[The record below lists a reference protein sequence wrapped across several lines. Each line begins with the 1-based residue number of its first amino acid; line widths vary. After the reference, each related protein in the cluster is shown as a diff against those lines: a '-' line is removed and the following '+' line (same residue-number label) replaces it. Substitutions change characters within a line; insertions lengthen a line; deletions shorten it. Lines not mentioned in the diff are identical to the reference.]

1 MDVVRNIPFFN
12 YPDLYRK
19 QETELDEVIRNVL
32 RRGAYILQQ
41 DLVDFEASLR
51 EFLNVKHVFGVA
63 DGTNALMLIL
73 RAAGIGPGDEVIV
86 PSHTYVA
93 SVASIHYVGAT
104 PVLVECGPDHMIDVD
119 SARQAVSE
127 STKAIMPVQLNGRTS
142 DMEAVRSLADEHGL
156 SIVEDS
162 AQALGSKFAGQSA
175 GTFGKG
181 GTFSF
186 YPAKLLGCFG
196 DGGAVV
202 TNDDEIAQQ
211 VSLLRDHG
219 RDQNGEVVA
228 WGTNCRLDNLQA
240 AVLSYKLRTFDQDI
254 ARRRQIAAMYDDGLR
269 DIEELVLPPPP
280 DSDPRHFDVYQN
292 YEIEAASRDELK
304 QYLEDRGVRTI
315 IQFGAK
321 AVHQYPGLGLTHYSL
336 PKTDDVYRKALLLPM
351 NTSLSDEDVE
361 YVIDVARQ
369 FYGVKN

>member
-1 MDVVRNIPFFN
+1 MDVIRNIPFFN

-19 QETELDEVIRNVL
+19 QETELDEVIRSVL

-51 EFLNVKHVFGVA
+51 EFLDVEHVFGVA

-219 RDQNGEVVA
+219 RDENGEVVA

-240 AVLSYKLRTFDQDI
+240 AVLSYKLKTFDQDI

-269 DIEELVLPPPP
+269 DVEELFLPPPP